1 MGGAPSHK
9 ESKAAPPH
17 VIEMNHTFS
26 HQPPLI
32 GLDIGLAEP
41 LA

>member
-1 MGGAPSHK
+1 VAARQFTRNR
-9 ESKAAPPH
+9 KAAPPH
-17 VIEMNHTFS
+17 VIEMNLTFS

-32 GLDIGLAEP
+32 GIDIGLAEP